1 MDYSLLLGIHDC
13 SRADESHDSPTEG
26 GSRPENS
33 DSGEECDSGGDRFNY
48 NTPPDSP
55 RCIEQQ
61 GKDIIPD
68 VDIYAIAS
76 IEGNIHIVDPESHKY
91 LNTSLFTENRE
102 IYFIAIIDVL
112 THYGVKKQVSVCL
125 YLFLSLNSSFVMS
138 VHVSCPQI
146 SGFYI
151 RSWSCLINVFLT
163 LS

>member
-33 DSGEECDSGGDRFNY
+33 DSGEECDSGGDRFGY

-76 IEGNIHIVDPESHKY
+76 IEGKTNKQTHTFDINI
-91 LNTSLFTENRE
+91 
-102 IYFIAIIDVL
+102 
-112 THYGVKKQVSVCL
+112 
-125 YLFLSLNSSFVMS
+125 
-138 VHVSCPQI
+138 
-146 SGFYI
+146 
-151 RSWSCLINVFLT
+151 
-163 LS
+163 

>member
-76 IEGNIHIVDPESHKY
+76 IEGNIHTWITQSP
-91 LNTSLFTENRE
+91 TS
-102 IYFIAIIDVL
+102 
-112 THYGVKKQVSVCL
+112 S
-125 YLFLSLNSSFVMS
+125 
-138 VHVSCPQI
+138 
-146 SGFYI
+146 
-151 RSWSCLINVFLT
+151 
-163 LS
+163 

>member
-76 IEGNIHIVDPESHKY
+76 IEGNTHERSGSFKY
-91 LNTSLFTENRE
+91 LKS
-102 IYFIAIIDVL
+102 
-112 THYGVKKQVSVCL
+112 H
-125 YLFLSLNSSFVMS
+125 LFLQKTVKSISLPS
-138 VHVSCPQI
+138 
-146 SGFYI
+146 
-151 RSWSCLINVFLT
+151 LT
-163 LS
+163 Y